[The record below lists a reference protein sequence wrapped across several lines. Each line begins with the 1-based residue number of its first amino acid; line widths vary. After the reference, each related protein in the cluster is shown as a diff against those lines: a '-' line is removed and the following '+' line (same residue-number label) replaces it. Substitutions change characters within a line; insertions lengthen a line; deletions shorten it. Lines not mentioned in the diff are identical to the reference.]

1 MLVQAPS
8 HPSCTALKRVRGQSL
23 VEFALALPLL
33 VLLVAITADI
43 GRAFTAYIEL
53 GNMAREG
60 ARYGAIS
67 PATAVDSAGIRNAA
81 IGEGTTIFG
90 RTPTIQST
98 TGTETRNSQTY
109 MYVTVT
115 ARLDFQPFVQI
126 PPIPASIPIEREVT
140 MMVLR

>member
-1 MLVQAPS
+1 MLIRAPS
-8 HPSCTALKRVRGQSL
+8 RFSRSLLRRVRGQSL

-33 VLLVAITADI
+33 VLLVAMAADI

-81 IGEGTTIFG
+81 IGEGATIFG
-90 RTPTIQST
+90 MTPTIQST
-98 TGTETRNSQTY
+98 AGTETRNSQSY

-115 ARLDFQPFVQI
+115 ARLDFEPFVQF
-126 PPIPASIPIEREVT
+126 PPIPATIPIKREVT

>member
-1 MLVQAPS
+1 M
-8 HPSCTALKRVRGQSL
+8 RGQSL

-33 VLLVAITADI
+33 VLLVAIAADV

-67 PATAVDSAGIRNAA
+67 PATAVDSAGIRTAA
-81 IGEGTTIFG
+81 VGEGTTIFG
-90 RTPTIQST
+90 MTPTIQST
-98 TGTETRNSQTY
+98 TGTETRNSQSY

-115 ARLDFQPFVQI
+115 ARLDFEPFVQFS
-126 PPIPASIPIEREVT
+126 PIPASIPIERKVT

>member
-1 MLVQAPS
+1 MFS
-8 HPSCTALKRVRGQSL
+8 GQSL

-33 VLLVAITADI
+33 VLLVVIAADV

-67 PATAVDSAGIRNAA
+67 PATAVDTTGIRAA
-81 IGEGTTIFG
+81 ALGEGTTIFG
-90 RTPTIQST
+90 MTPVVSST
-98 TGTETRNSQTY
+98 TGSETRGGQAY
-109 MYVTVT
+109 RFVTVT
-115 ARLDFQPFVQI
+115 ARLDFQPFIQF
-126 PPIPASIPIEREVT
+126 PPIPTSIPIERRVT

>member
-1 MLVQAPS
+1 MRRSVQRL
-8 HPSCTALKRVRGQSL
+8 TGQSL

-33 VLLVAITADI
+33 VLLVAITADV

-90 RTPTIQST
+90 MTPTIQSS

-109 MYVTVT
+109 RYVTVT
-115 ARLDFQPFVQI
+115 ARLDFQPLVQF

-140 MMVLR
+140 MMVLK

>member
-1 MLVQAPS
+1 MLVRGPFRF
-8 HPSCTALKRVRGQSL
+8 SCTALKRLRGQSL

-33 VLLVAITADI
+33 VLLVAITADV

-90 RTPTIQST
+90 MTPTIQST

-115 ARLDFQPFVQI
+115 ALLDFEPFVQF
-126 PPIPASIPIEREVT
+126 PPIPASIPIKREVT

>member
-1 MLVQAPS
+1 MFSSMRRSVQRM
-8 HPSCTALKRVRGQSL
+8 TGQSL

-33 VLLVAITADI
+33 VLLVAIAADI

-53 GNMAREG
+53 GNIAREG

-67 PATAVDSAGIRNAA
+67 PATAVDSAGIRTAA
-81 IGEGTTIFG
+81 VGEGTTIFG
-90 RTPTIQST
+90 MTPTIQST
-98 TGTETRNSQTY
+98 TSTDLRGY
-109 MYVTVT
+109 MFVRVT
-115 ARLDFQPFVQI
+115 ARLDFEPFVQF

>member
-1 MLVQAPS
+1 MRVRVS
-8 HPSCTALKRVRGQSL
+8 SDPSCAALRFLGGQSL

-67 PATAVDSAGIRNAA
+67 PATAVDTAGIRDAA
-81 IGEGTTIFG
+81 LGEGMTIFG
-90 RTPTIQST
+90 TTPTIQST
-98 TGTETRNSQTY
+98 AQTERRGTQQY

-115 ARLDFQPFVQI
+115 ARLDFEPLIQL

>member
-1 MLVQAPS
+1 MRVRAPS
-8 HPSCTALKRVRGQSL
+8 SPSCTARRRLRGQSL

-33 VLLVAITADI
+33 VLLLAITADI

-67 PATAVDSAGIRNAA
+67 PATAVDSTGIRDAA
-81 IGEGTTIFG
+81 LGEGTTIFG
-90 RTPTIQST
+90 MTPSIQST
-98 TGTETRNSQTY
+98 TGIERRGTQPY

-115 ARLDFQPFVQI
+115 VRLDFEPFVQF
-126 PPIPASIPIEREVT
+126 PPIPASIPIERKVT

>member
-1 MLVQAPS
+1 MLVRAPS
-8 HPSCTALKRVRGQSL
+8 HPSCTALRRLRGQSL

-33 VLLVAITADI
+33 VLLVTITADI

-67 PATAVDSAGIRNAA
+67 PATAVDSTGIRDAA
-81 IGEGTTIFG
+81 LGEGTTIFG
-90 RTPTIQST
+90 MTPTIQST
-98 TGTETRNSQTY
+98 TGTDLRGY
-109 MYVTVT
+109 MYVRVT
-115 ARLDFQPFVQI
+115 ARLDFEPFVRI

>member
-1 MLVQAPS
+1 MLIRAPS
-8 HPSCTALKRVRGQSL
+8 RPSPSSLRHVRGQSL

-33 VLLVAITADI
+33 VLLVAMAADI

-90 RTPTIQST
+90 MTPTIQST

-115 ARLDFQPFVQI
+115 ARLDFQPFVQL